1 MFESLFT
8 PKGIAVVGSA
18 SPGKL
23 GNVITNRLLE
33 GGFEKVFPIN
43 PKAMGVGERKGYSS
57 VCDVPEEV
65 DLAIL
70 ACPVAVVPSAMED
83 CGKGGIKAA
92 VIITS
97 GFRESGNIEAEKET
111 LAVARKY
118 GIRFVGPNCAGLLNT
133 HYNLIGTLETT
144 PQKGNVAF
152 ISQSGSMGGV
162 FMGWAKEQGLGISK
176 FVSFGNSLDWKAIDY
191 LNYLKDDKE
200 TDVIALYLEEIQ
212 DGHKFME
219 VMKEVTKVK
228 PVVVIKAGRTKA
240 GSRATISHTGSMAG
254 EDRINDAAM
263 KECGAIRVYTVSE
276 MFSLCKALS
285 TMKLVEGKR
294 IMLVTNSGGPAIM
307 ACDQGEDLKLDIK
320 PLSEETQEKLKTYLP
335 PHASLNNPI
344 DLTVEGTPEWYKNV
358 LIDCLP
364 EYDGAVVIYV
374 GTTYLNSMPVAQAV
388 VEAAKV
394 TQKPIITN
402 FTVGPDIKEGLEYLY
417 KNGIPNFTTGEECM
431 WVFSKVL
438 NYYKHLDKE
447 DQQTETPE
455 AIGSL
460 GEVKTLPEDKVMEI
474 LKKCSLPV
482 PTNGFAKNL
491 DELKEICERI
501 GYPVVLK
508 IVSPKIT
515 HKSDVG
521 GVKLNIKN
529 YDKAVAAYKDLAK
542 IGGDDFQ
549 GAMVYPMLKQDG
561 IEVILGLK
569 RDPAFG
575 PVILFGLGGIYS
587 ELFKDISLK
596 IAPINEVEA
605 MEMIKSIKAYPLL
618 SGARGSKPKNTRAL
632 AKTMMEFSKLPYLY
646 PDIKEVDLNPVMVY
660 ENGVTIA
667 DARIIL

>member
-1 MFESLFT
+1 MFDSLFT

-18 SPGKL
+18 SPGKI
-23 GNVITNRLLE
+23 GNIITTRLLD
-33 GGFEKVFPIN
+33 GGFDKVYPIN
-43 PKAMGVGERKGYSS
+43 PKAMGVGERKGYAS
-57 VCDVPEEV
+57 VCDVTEPV
-65 DLAIL
+65 DMAII

-97 GFRESGNIEAEKET
+97 GFREAGNTDAEEKT

-118 GIRFVGPNCAGLLNT
+118 GIRFVGPNCAGLINS

-152 ISQSGSMGGV
+152 ISQSGSIGGI
-162 FMGWAKEQGLGISK
+162 FMDWAKEQGLGISK
-176 FVSFGNSLDWKAIDY
+176 FVSFGNSLDWKAADY
-191 LNYLKDDKE
+191 LEYLKDDDE
-200 TDVIALYLEEIQ
+200 TDVIALYLEEIK
-212 DGHKFME
+212 DGHRFMD
-219 VMKEVTKVK
+219 VMKEVTKKK
-228 PVVVIKAGRTKA
+228 PVVVIKSGRTKA
-240 GSRATISHTGSMAG
+240 GGRATMSHTGSMAG
-254 EDRINDAAM
+254 EDRVNDIAM
-263 KECGAIRVYTVSE
+263 KECGAIRVYTIAE

-285 TMKLVEGKR
+285 TMKLIEGKK

-307 ACDQGEDLKLDIK
+307 ACDRGEELHLDIK
-320 PLSEETQEKLKTYLP
+320 PLSEEAKTKLREYLP
-335 PHASLNNPI
+335 PHAGLNNPI
-344 DLTVEGTPEWYKNV
+344 DITVEGTAEWYKKV

-374 GTTYLNSMPVAQAV
+374 GTNYMKSMPVAEAV

-394 TQKPIITN
+394 TDKPIITN
-402 FTVGPDIKEGLEYLY
+402 FTVGPDIKECLAYLY
-417 KNGIPNFTTGEECM
+417 QSGIPNFTTGEECM
-431 WVFSKVL
+431 WVFRKFL

-447 DQQTETPE
+447 EQNAETPD

-460 GEVKTLPEDKVMEI
+460 GHHKALPENRVMEL
-474 LKKCSLPV
+474 LKNSSLPV
-482 PTNGFAKNL
+482 PTNGFAQNL
-491 DELKEICERI
+491 DELRDICERI

-508 IVSPKIT
+508 IVSPKII

-529 YDKAVAAYKDLAK
+529 YEKAVEAYKDLQK
-542 IGGDDFQ
+542 IGGADFQ
-549 GAMVYPMLKQDG
+549 GVMVYPMLKQDG

-575 PVILFGLGGIYS
+575 PVVLFGLGGIYS
-587 ELFKDISLK
+587 EIFKDIALK
-596 IAPINEVEA
+596 IAPINETEA
-605 MEMIKSIKAYPLL
+605 IEMIKSITAYPLL
-618 SGARGSKPKNTRAL
+618 AGTRGSKPKNIRAL
-632 AKTMMEFSKLPYLY
+632 AKTMTEFSKLPYLY
-646 PDIKEVDLNPVMVY
+646 PDIVEVDLNPVMVY